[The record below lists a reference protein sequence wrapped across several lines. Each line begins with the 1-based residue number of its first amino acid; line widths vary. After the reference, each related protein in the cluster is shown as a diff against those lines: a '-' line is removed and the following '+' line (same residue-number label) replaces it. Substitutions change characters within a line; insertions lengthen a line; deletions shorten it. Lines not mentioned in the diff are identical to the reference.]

1 MNVTSINTMAS
12 VNAAT
17 ASTSGAKSYSSNSDK
32 SFKSLVQNSTD
43 NKSNIQDNS
52 TTVNKNDSQCST
64 SVKDESMVNSK
75 DTVKDNSENS
85 SEDVNTKDEDS
96 KIESYLKQAGFSDD
110 EIKSIKDEIKSGKID
125 KKNILSLLS
134 LLFSNNQNVQKNPDN
149 SLNKLADEISD
160 KISNSLIGS
169 KDSLQNLL
177 NLLNSSTGDGK
188 NISDVLNK
196 ACGNDLKLL
205 SSILS
210 KSDKG
215 SQLAEKLSEK
225 IADNITSKISKFIS
239 STDMSKNNNVNFKLQ
254 IYTDADVDKS
264 SSVYL
269 KSQICTELLSKLDPK
284 SESNLNTQKNVVNNK
299 SLQMS
304 NKDGNIIKGFETEN
318 TNLGDKTSNNKNEE
332 NSGFTGS
339 NNNDT
344 KILSKI
350 LDEGKTDNK
359 ISRATNF
366 MAQFNNVKGD
376 NIAAKNGIQE
386 LTLNKTTFNSD
397 IIKTVK
403 YMELNNIK
411 QLTVKITP
419 KELGEITI
427 NLTME
432 DGKMKAALTAS
443 NKDAYNILNSNLQ
456 DLSNKFE
463 NNDIKVQGFSL
474 NLYHEDTTFFN
485 DESKKWSQSESGKK
499 NKNLSVSSLSDDEE
513 IPEED
518 YYGDNNVNILA

>member
-64 SVKDESMVNSK
+64 SVK
-75 DTVKDNSENS
+75 SENS

-125 KKNILSLLS
+125 EKNILSLLS
-134 LLFSNNQNVQKNPDN
+134 LLFSNNQNVQKNLDN

-160 KISNSLIGS
+160 KISNSLTSS

-215 SQLAEKLSEK
+215 AQLAEKLSEK
-225 IADNITSKISKFIS
+225 IADSITSKISKFIS
-239 STDMSKNNNVNFKLQ
+239 STDMSKNSN
-254 IYTDADVDKS
+254 AD
-264 SSVYL
+264 L
-269 KSQICTELLSKLDPK
+269 KSQIYTELLSKLDSK
-284 SESNLNTQKNVVNNK
+284 SESNLNTQENAVNNK
-299 SLQMS
+299 LLQMS

-318 TNLGDKTSNNKNEE
+318 TNLGDKTSNNKNEG

-339 NNNDT
+339 SNNDK

-350 LDEGKTDNK
+350 LDGGKTDNK

-366 MAQFNNVKGD
+366 MSQFNTVKGD
-376 NIAAKNGIQE
+376 NNIAVKNGAQE
-386 LTLNKTTFNSD
+386 ITLNKTTFNSD

-403 YMELNNIK
+403 YMDLNNIK

-456 DLSNKFE
+456 DLSNRFE

-513 IPEED
+513 IPQED

>member
-125 KKNILSLLS
+125 EKNILSLLS

-160 KISNSLIGS
+160 KISNSLTSS

-215 SQLAEKLSEK
+215 AQLVEKLSEK
-225 IADNITSKISKFIS
+225 IADSITSKISKFIS
-239 STDMSKNNNVNFKLQ
+239 STDMSKNNN
-254 IYTDADVDKS
+254 AD
-264 SSVYL
+264 L
-269 KSQICTELLSKLDPK
+269 KSQIYTELLSKLDSK
-284 SESNLNTQKNVVNNK
+284 SESNLNTQENAVNNK
-299 SLQMS
+299 LLQMS

-339 NNNDT
+339 SDNDA

-350 LDEGKTDNK
+350 LDGGKTDNK
-359 ISRATNF
+359 ISRTTNF

-403 YMELNNIK
+403 YMDLNNIK

-456 DLSNKFE
+456 DLSNRFE

-513 IPEED
+513 IPQED